1 MKIDLLEYLGNKIGD
16 TSWYGETNHD
26 NISARNMEVLDS
38 VLNDIEYIRDY
49 LLTRLYEHKD
59 YRQGNAS
66 AEHLHKLAM
75 SILEKHGEEVGE
87 QR

>member
-26 NISARNMEVLDS
+26 NISARNMETLDNVLTE
-38 VLNDIEYIRDY
+38 IEYIRDY
-49 LLTRLYEHKD
+49 LLTRLYEHEN
-59 YRQGNAS
+59 YRKGNAS

-75 SILEKHGEEVGE
+75 NILEKHGEKLEE
-87 QR
+87 K

>member
-16 TSWYGETNHD
+16 TAWHGETCRD
-26 NISARNMEVLDS
+26 NISARNMETLDS
-38 VLNDIEYIRDY
+38 VLTDIEYIRDY
-49 LLTRLYEHKD
+49 LLTRLCEHKD

-75 SILEKHGEEVGE
+75 NILEKHGEKVGE
-87 QR
+87 